1 MDIILQK
8 FAGKID
14 AKSLLSTVE
23 ELRVEYIDD
32 GLTKED
38 VPPILGR
45 LMMESVKF
53 KKLPGPHKK
62 KLVIA
67 VLNHLIEEIDEGE
80 KKSINL
86 YAKSDVNVIFEKSK
100 EQSISSRIKINDT
113 LTAPIEKGQK
123 CGEIIIELDGKVIN
137 RVDLIAAEDVK
148 KSTYNLM
155 LSKIFNSWIFK

>member
-1 MDIILQK
+1 MDAILQK

-14 AKSLLSTVE
+14 AQSLIRTVE

-80 KKSINL
+80 KDSE
-86 YAKSDVNVIFEKSK
+86 F
-100 EQSISSRIKINDT
+100 
-113 LTAPIEKGQK
+113 
-123 CGEIIIELDGKVIN
+123 EIILKSLVPPMVDSFAAMLKANNAIASCFSCLAQGK
-137 RVDLIAAEDVK
+137 
-148 KSTYNLM
+148 
-155 LSKIFNSWIFK
+155 

>member
-1 MDIILQK
+1 MDAILQK

-14 AKSLLSTVE
+14 AQSLVKTVE

-80 KKSINL
+80 KDSE
-86 YAKSDVNVIFEKSK
+86 F
-100 EQSISSRIKINDT
+100 
-113 LTAPIEKGQK
+113 
-123 CGEIIIELDGKVIN
+123 EIILKSLVPPM
-137 RVDLIAAEDVK
+137 VDSFAA
-148 KSTYNLM
+148 M
-155 LSKIFNSWIFK
+155 LKANKAVANCLSCLTQEK

>member
-80 KKSINL
+80 KDSE
-86 YAKSDVNVIFEKSK
+86 F
-100 EQSISSRIKINDT
+100 
-113 LTAPIEKGQK
+113 
-123 CGEIIIELDGKVIN
+123 EIILKAMVPPM
-137 RVDLIAAEDVK
+137 VDSFAAMLKANKAITSCFSCLAQK
-148 KSTYNLM
+148 K
-155 LSKIFNSWIFK
+155 